1 MIGVAK
7 DAHYTGVRSEVK
19 PTVYLPYT
27 DSLTGLHQMTFV
39 VRTVLPPLAI
49 AGAGRLVVAATDRSM
64 PVAEMKTEEQQID
77 ESIATE
83 RLSPHSLA
91 RLAVSLRCCRHRAL
105 WRDGVR
111 SSAAN
116 SGDRN
121 PACAGSPPRHRPMDG
136 TAPESLD
143 GRAWPRDRDS
153 CGPGV
158 DSLRSEYFVWDS
170 AYRSGQFRCGGD
182 SNNGCGRGGSLD
194 TRSPRLTRRSH
205 PSLAE

>member
-1 MIGVAK
+1 VIGVAK

-116 SGDRN
+116 SR
-121 PACAGSPPRHRPMDG
+121 
-136 TAPESLD
+136 
-143 GRAWPRDRDS
+143 
-153 CGPGV
+153 
-158 DSLRSEYFVWDS
+158 RSESGLRWEPAAPPSNGWYCARVSGWS
-170 AYRSGQFRCGGD
+170 RLASRSGFLPAWR
-182 SNNGCGRGGSLD
+182 
-194 TRSPRLTRRSH
+194 
-205 PSLAE
+205 